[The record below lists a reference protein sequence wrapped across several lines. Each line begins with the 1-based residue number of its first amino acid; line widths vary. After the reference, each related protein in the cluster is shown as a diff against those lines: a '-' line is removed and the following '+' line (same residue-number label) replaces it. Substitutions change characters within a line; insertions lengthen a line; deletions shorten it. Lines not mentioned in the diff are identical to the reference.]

1 MQVQGRRGGDREIL
15 QILNGGEGGR
25 DVPGV
30 MGKIVVYGGRGRCK
44 GQYGGSM
51 MGCLQVETCR
61 NKLCQIKELYKK
73 KGTHPHIEGMGRAP
87 IPVKL
92 PTRKTNTCKC

>member
-1 MQVQGRRGGDREIL
+1 ML

-30 MGKIVVYGGRGRCK
+30 MREIVCGGRGRCK

-51 MGCLQVETCR
+51 MGCLQDETCR
-61 NKLCQIKELYKK
+61 NKLCQIKKWYKNK
-73 KGTHPHIEGMGRAP
+73 MDS
-87 IPVKL
+87 L
-92 PTRKTNTCKC
+92 SY